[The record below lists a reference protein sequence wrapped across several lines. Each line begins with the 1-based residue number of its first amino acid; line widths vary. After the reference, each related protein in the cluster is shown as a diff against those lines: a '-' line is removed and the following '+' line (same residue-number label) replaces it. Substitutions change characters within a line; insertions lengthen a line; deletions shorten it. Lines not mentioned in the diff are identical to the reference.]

1 MAIRSDLELLST
13 RPGVV
18 IDTNVVL
25 DLFVFHDPH
34 VQRLH
39 HHLTRQ
45 QLLWLATEAMMEEL
59 ADVLVRP
66 LIARACPD
74 PALVLAQARAWCTL
88 VPAPEAP
95 LTAAPVC
102 ADPDD
107 QIFIDLAW
115 CWPAN
120 WLLTRDRA
128 LLNLAARAQARR
140 VGIMTPA
147 HWPGLADPRPESAAP
162 GAA

>member
-1 MAIRSDLELLST
+1 MTFEST
-13 RPGVV
+13 LRRASACPAVV

-25 DLFVFHDPH
+25 DLFVFHDPR

-39 HHLTRQ
+39 LHLARQ
-45 QLLWLATEAMMEEL
+45 QLRWLATVAMMDEL
-59 ADVLVRP
+59 ADVLGRP
-66 LIARACPD
+66 LIARACPN
-74 PALVLAQARAWCTL
+74 PALALAQARAWCTL
-88 VPAPEAP
+88 VAPPDAP
-95 LTAAPVC
+95 SIAAPVC

-115 CWPAN
+115 CWPAS

-128 LLNLAARAQARR
+128 LLDLAARAQARQ

-147 HWPGLADPRPESAAP
+147 RWPGLEDAAADLAVPAP
-162 GAA
+162 T